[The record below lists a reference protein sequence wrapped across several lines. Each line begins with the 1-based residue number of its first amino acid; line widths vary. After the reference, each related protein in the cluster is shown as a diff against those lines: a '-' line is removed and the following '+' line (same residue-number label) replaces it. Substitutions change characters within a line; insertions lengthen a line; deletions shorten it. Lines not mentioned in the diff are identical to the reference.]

1 MDWNIARLQE
11 TLGTGLFGGHL
22 HFYPEIVSTND
33 EAIALAM
40 AGAPE
45 GTAVL
50 ADAQTAGRG
59 RWQRSW
65 ISPPGVNI
73 YTTIVLRPECE
84 SSGASQIPIMAGVA
98 AAEVLDGVCPGRVKL
113 KWPNDVIIGP
123 KKVCGILSQAKITSK
138 KIDFAVVGIGINV
151 NAGLHHFPKTIRES
165 ATSLLI
171 ESGGE
176 ISRHDLLI
184 SLYENFG
191 KWYKQLLQ
199 KGFEPIRKKWL
210 ESAAM
215 IGRPIR
221 IAFKGENTE
230 GIAKGLGDDGCLI
243 LVAEGNEEIKVSA
256 GDATIMMWKDN
267 AFGD

>member
-1 MDWNIARLQE
+1 MQE
-11 TLGTGLFGGHL
+11 TLGTRLFGGRL
-22 HFYPEIVSTND
+22 YFYPEIASTND

-59 RWQRSW
+59 RWHRSW

-73 YTTIVLRPECE
+73 YTSIVLRPECE
-84 SSGASQIPIMAGVA
+84 SSRASQIPIMAGVA
-98 AAEVLDGVCPGRVKL
+98 AAEVLDSVCPGRVKL
-113 KWPNDVIIGP
+113 KWPNDVMIGP

-138 KIDFAVVGIGINV
+138 KINFAVVGIGINV
-151 NAGLHHFPKTIRES
+151 NAVLHHFPKTIRES
-165 ATSLLI
+165 ATSLFL

-184 SLYENFG
+184 SLYENLE

-199 KGFEPIRKKWL
+199 KGFGPIRKKWI
-210 ESAAM
+210 ESAPM
-215 IGRPIR
+215 MGQPIR
-221 IAFKGENTE
+221 ITFKGEKTE
-230 GIAKGLGDDGCLI
+230 GMAKRLDDDGCLV
-243 LVAEGNEEIKVSA
+243 LAVEGNEEIKVSA
-256 GDATIMMWKDN
+256 GDAIIMRWKEN